1 MLEAGADGYLV
12 KGSSIETI
20 VTSIERAARGQGS
33 LSVEVTGSV
42 IEELAGLLHARRR
55 TEERSRRREER
66 VRHALD
72 DDVVHAVF
80 QPICTLAGST
90 VGAEALAR
98 FRGPPSRGPVRWFAE
113 ADEVGLLREL
123 ELAAVRA
130 ALAALPAL
138 PDHVF
143 LSVNVSP
150 ATLATPGFL
159 RLVAASDGARVV
171 VEITEHARIHDYESL
186 REALEAVRE
195 LGARI
200 AIDDAGAGFASLRH
214 ILRLEPEFIKLDRTL
229 IDGIESDRSRQ
240 ALAAGLISFAEKID
254 ATIVAEGIERPAEV
268 EKLSE
273 LGVRYGQ
280 GFFFARP
287 APLPLPLLVARL
299 RPEDTAS
306 MSRPTATEPAGTSST
321 LIRCVVADD
330 HPAILDAVSRF
341 LEGEPG
347 FELAGRA
354 ADGEAALRLIEDERP
369 QIALLDIRMPGI
381 GGIDIAAKLAAAS
394 SPVSVVLFTAYPE
407 RALLLASLDAGVR
420 GFILKEAPLDDLV
433 RAIRI
438 VAAAA
443 GYIDP
448 SARGASSGRPGRT
461 SAC

>member
-1 MLEAGADGYLV
+1 MSAHPIRVLIAEADDVARDELVSLVRSEPSLELADAVGDAAQAIMVSMREKPAVAVLAVRIPGGGASAARGIKRCSPNTRVLALSAHDDRETVMQMLEAGADGYLV

-55 TEERSRRREER
+55 DEERSQRREER
-66 VRHALD
+66 IRRALD
-72 DDVVHAVF
+72 DDLLHTVY

-90 VGAEALAR
+90 IGAEALAR
-98 FRGPPSRGPVRWFAE
+98 FRGPPSRGPMRWFAE
-113 ADEVGLLREL
+113 ADEVGLLHEL
-123 ELAAVRA
+123 ELVAVRA

-150 ATLATPGFL
+150 ATLATQGFL
-159 RLVAASDGARVV
+159 GLIAASDGARVV
-171 VEITEHARIHDYESL
+171 VEITEHARIDDYERL
-186 REALEAVRE
+186 REALGAIRALGVRV
-195 LGARI
+195 

-268 EKLSE
+268 EALAG

-287 APLPLPLLVARL
+287 APLPLPLLV
-299 RPEDTAS
+299 
-306 MSRPTATEPAGTSST
+306 
-321 LIRCVVADD
+321 
-330 HPAILDAVSRF
+330 
-341 LEGEPG
+341 
-347 FELAGRA
+347 
-354 ADGEAALRLIEDERP
+354 
-369 QIALLDIRMPGI
+369 
-381 GGIDIAAKLAAAS
+381 
-394 SPVSVVLFTAYPE
+394 
-407 RALLLASLDAGVR
+407 
-420 GFILKEAPLDDLV
+420 
-433 RAIRI
+433 
-438 VAAAA
+438 
-443 GYIDP
+443 
-448 SARGASSGRPGRT
+448 GASGADT
-461 SAC
+461 DISA